1 LRFSS
6 VVGVVPTELPGAV
19 AVDGAD
25 TVLSA
30 KDFIESDD
38 AEGFP
43 GSWGADLSS
52 KRPVAEADIGQYDWY
67 EAGECEKRDHLCPM
81 FGRCVPD
88 V

>member
-1 LRFSS
+1 M
-6 VVGVVPTELPGAV
+6 VGVVPTELPGAFG
-19 AVDGAD
+19 VDGPD

-30 KDFIESDD
+30 KHFIESDD

-43 GSWGADLSS
+43 VSWGADLSS
-52 KRPVAEADIGQYDWY
+52 KRPVAEADIGKYDWY